1 MKNLTGNLTAQLP
14 WPHDHSWAFFNEIKE
29 WRIQEVI
36 KVLINKLWKL
46 MIIITRKH
54 KERSGLIPNPLQ
66 TNENYSSNSNY
77 MQLLSAI
84 LFQYGRYRGRKR
96 ESYVTELVTQSSVIS
111 IMINIIILNQLL
123 KIVGEWKIF
132 KTFEDTNQ
140 FSFTRF
146 LPEYCTFGEY
156 MKATMQ

>member
-1 MKNLTGNLTAQLP
+1 
-14 WPHDHSWAFFNEIKE
+14 
-29 WRIQEVI
+29 
-36 KVLINKLWKL
+36 

-123 KIVGEWKIF
+123 KIVGE
-132 KTFEDTNQ
+132 
-140 FSFTRF
+140 
-146 LPEYCTFGEY
+146 
-156 MKATMQ
+156 